1 MGNRVLFQVVSKT
14 EFSPVIY
21 CHWSGSKAKE
31 IAEKLKHRMADRDN
45 DVEYAAARLVQIAC
59 GSDEGN
65 TGFGIWNAEKRLTAK
80 DSHGDAGV
88 YLIHADSGYVAEHLE
103 EA

>member
-1 MGNRVLFQVVSKT
+1 
-14 EFSPVIY
+14 
-21 CHWSGSKAKE
+21 
-31 IAEKLKHRMADRDN
+31 
-45 DVEYAAARLVQIAC
+45 LVQIAC